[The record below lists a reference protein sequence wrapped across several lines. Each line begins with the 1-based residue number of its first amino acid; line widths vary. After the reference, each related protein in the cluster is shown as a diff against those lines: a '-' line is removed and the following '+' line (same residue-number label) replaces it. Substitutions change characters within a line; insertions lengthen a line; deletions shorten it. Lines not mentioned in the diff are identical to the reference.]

1 MQHCTHMKFVSF
13 FCDRWS
19 FILVVFNHLGDF
31 YFFLNKP
38 KTTEN
43 FEKSFF
49 LVFVIK
55 FCKS

>member
-1 MQHCTHMKFVSF
+1 NHHCV
-13 FCDRWS
+13 
-19 FILVVFNHLGDF
+19 F

-43 FEKSFF
+43 LEKKRFF

-55 FCKS
+55 FCK